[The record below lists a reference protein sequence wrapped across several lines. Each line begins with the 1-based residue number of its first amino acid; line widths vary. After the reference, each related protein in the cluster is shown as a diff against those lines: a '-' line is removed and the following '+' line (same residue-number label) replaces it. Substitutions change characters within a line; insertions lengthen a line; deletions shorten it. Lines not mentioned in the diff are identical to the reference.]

1 MAQRYALS
9 LVTPAT
15 TDPVT
20 TDPVTLTEAKQHLR
34 LDSNDEDAYVTAL
47 ISAATQWAQMFL
59 GRQLVTATYDLCL
72 RDWPD
77 GDHIDVPIPPLQ
89 SVASVKYTDSA
100 GVERTMSATDYHVDA
115 ASFVG
120 RIVLAYG
127 ERWPSGTLR
136 TSNPIVVRFTCGYGA
151 AGAVPA
157 AMKQAILLVTGTL
170 YAKRETIVVGHIVQQ
185 VPFAAEAL
193 LTPYRVMCV

>member
-1 MAQRYALS
+1 MAQRYALA
-9 LVTPAT
+9 LVTPAG
-15 TDPVT
+15 TDPVS
-20 TDPVTLTEAKQHLR
+20 LTEARTHLR
-34 LDSNDEDAYVTAL
+34 VDSDDDTESTYITAL

-59 GRQLVTATYDLCL
+59 NRQLVTATYDLYL
-72 RDWPD
+72 QGWPD
-77 GDHIDVPIPPLQ
+77 GDHIDMPLPPLQ

-100 GVERTMSATDYHVDA
+100 GVEHTMPATDYHVDA

-127 ERWPSGTLR
+127 ESWPSETLR

-151 AGAVPA
+151 ASAVPTSI
-157 AMKQAILLVTGTL
+157 KHAILLVTGTL
-170 YAKRETIVVGHIVQQ
+170 YAKRETIEISHIVQE

-193 LTPYRVMCV
+193 LRPYRVIPV